1 MKQFL
6 KEGTVLSDDQL
17 VIYKALLSKSTN
29 WSYEKEWRIIRDQS
43 ACGNNWD
50 VKKEGA
56 LLDMIRPSSI
66 ILGYA
71 AKPEFE
77 KEVKEYC
84 QSNKINLYKM
94 KKHDALYALEKNP
107 ILEFES

>member
-1 MKQFL
+1 
-6 KEGTVLSDDQL
+6 
-17 VIYKALLSKSTN
+17 
-29 WSYEKEWRIIRDQS
+29 
-43 ACGNNWD
+43 
-50 VKKEGA
+50 
-56 LLDMIRPSSI
+56 MIRPSSI